1 MVYKCGNEITP
12 HIPAI
17 TKLCLQ
23 YICYDPNYNYEEETD
38 ADDEEMECDD
48 EVIFDALSNWSFL
61 MLIDVIVETQR
72 IHAGIFLFAFELLI
86 KF

>member
-23 YICYDPNYNYEEETD
+23 YICHDPNYNYEEEAD
-38 ADDEEMECDD
+38 GADDEEMECDD
-48 EVIFDALSNWSFL
+48 EVSHKVCYL
-61 MLIDVIVETQR
+61 
-72 IHAGIFLFAFELLI
+72 
-86 KF
+86 

>member
-48 EVIFDALSNWSFL
+48 EVILSFL
-61 MLIDVIVETQR
+61 SKLIFNDVIVCNFNEFVLVNFVTR
-72 IHAGIFLFAFELLI
+72 
-86 KF
+86 

>member
-23 YICYDPNYNYEEETD
+23 YICHDPNYNYEEEAD
-38 ADDEEMECDD
+38 GADDEEMECDD
-48 EVIFDALSNWSFL
+48 EVSHKVCYLWNN
-61 MLIDVIVETQR
+61 
-72 IHAGIFLFAFELLI
+72 
-86 KF
+86 

>member
-23 YICYDPNYNYEEETD
+23 YICYDPNYNYEEEGD
-38 ADDEEMECDD
+38 GDDEQMECDD
-48 EVIFDALSNWSFL
+48 EVRKFAGLKIDLVRFSRVLEFIEKGWALENKVNKL
-61 MLIDVIVETQR
+61 R
-72 IHAGIFLFAFELLI
+72 YH
-86 KF
+86 

>member
-1 MVYKCGNEITP
+1 MHQIFIFIVKACENMVYKCGNEITP

-38 ADDEEMECDD
+38 AEDEDMECDE
-48 EVIFDALSNWSFL
+48 EVN
-61 MLIDVIVETQR
+61 
-72 IHAGIFLFAFELLI
+72 
-86 KF
+86 

>member
-48 EVIFDALSNWSFL
+48 EVIFNALSNWSFL

-72 IHAGIFLFAFELLI
+72 INAGIFHYI
-86 KF
+86 

>member
-48 EVIFDALSNWSFL
+48 EVIFNPLSNWSFL

-72 IHAGIFLFAFELLI
+72 IYAGIFLCI
-86 KF
+86 

>member
-48 EVIFDALSNWSFL
+48 EVILSFFIEANF
-61 MLIDVIVETQR
+61 
-72 IHAGIFLFAFELLI
+72 
-86 KF
+86 